1 MPGKDYYSILG
12 VSKSAPP
19 EEIKKSFRRLAHEH
33 HPDKGGDAQKFKDVN
48 EAYQILGDAQKR
60 QQYDQFGSAAFENG
74 GMGGGPGGFGGFG
87 GFGGQQGGFS
97 VNMEDMGDLGE
108 MFGGMFGFGG
118 RGSKQKRGQN
128 IEVDVTLDFLESVKG
143 ADKNVKLY
151 KHDSCSSCDGS
162 GAEKG
167 SVQVTCKTCNGKGQV
182 QHMQRTIFG
191 NVQMQVPCA
200 ECHGTGKI
208 PEKPCH
214 TCKGVGIERREK
226 ELTIHVPA
234 GISEGEAMRIDGEGE
249 YPGKGGKAGDLYV
262 RIHVKQH
269 SLFVR
274 EGNDVHTKMDIPFTT
289 LVLGGAITIETVDG
303 EGELRIPEGTSSG
316 SVFRVRGKGVPFLR
330 SSGRGD
336 QFVTV
341 QAEVKQK
348 LSREQKK
355 MLEELRSAG
364 L

>member
-12 VSKSAPP
+12 VSKSASP

-33 HPDKGGDAQKFKDVN
+33 HPDKGGDAQKFKDMN

-74 GMGGGPGGFGGFG
+74 GMGGGGAGGFGGFG
-87 GFGGQQGGFS
+87 GFGQGGFS
-97 VNMEDMGDLGE
+97 VNMDEMGDLGE

-118 RGSKQKRGQN
+118 GRGKQKRGAN

-143 ADKNVKLY
+143 TEKTVKIY
-151 KHDSCSSCDGS
+151 KHDSCTSCDGS

-167 SVQVTCKTCNGKGQV
+167 SNIVTCKTCNGKGQV
-182 QHMQRTIFG
+182 QHVQRTILG
-191 NVQMQVPCA
+191 NIQMNAPCG
-200 ECHGTGKI
+200 ECFGTGKV

-214 TCKGVGIERREK
+214 TCKGIGVERREK
-226 ELTIHVPA
+226 ELSIHIPA
-234 GISEGEAMRIDGEGE
+234 GISEGEALRIDSEGE
-249 YPGKGGKAGDLYV
+249 HPGKGGKPGDLFV

-269 SLFVR
+269 KLFVR
-274 EGNDVHTKMDIPFTT
+274 EGNDIHTRVDIPFTT
-289 LVLGGAITIETVDG
+289 LALGGSVSIETVDG
-303 EGELRIPEGTSSG
+303 EGELKIPEGTPSG
-316 SVFRVRGKGVPFLR
+316 SIFRVRAKGVPFLR
-330 SSGRGD
+330 SNGRGD

-341 QAEVKQK
+341 QPEVKSK

-355 MLEELRSAG
+355 MLEDLRSQG